1 MNRREC
7 KETAKKIMKDQWI
20 VGFVV
25 LLIESLIVSALSTM
39 TLGIGLFLLQ
49 SIIIIAVYNVFINGY
64 AGKKYEVSD
73 MLNGITDE
81 ITNRICLSVLKQLY
95 TFLWTLLFIIPGIVK
110 SYSYFLAEFI
120 SRKDPKLSAT
130 DCITKSREIM
140 DGHKWEL
147 FVFQL
152 SFIGWHLLAIL
163 TFGILYIWLAPYI
176 MQSTI
181 VYIDKNIYKL
191 IDDAKVEDNNEFV
204 EAKFVDA
211 EVL

>member
-1 MNRREC
+1 MNRAEC
-7 KETAKKIMKDQWI
+7 KETAKNIMKGQWI

-25 LLIESLIVSALSTM
+25 LLIESLIVAALSTV

-49 SIIIIAVYNVFINGY
+49 SVITIAVYNVFISGY
-64 AGKKYEVSD
+64 EGKKYEISD
-73 MLNGITDE
+73 MANGITDE
-81 ITNRICLSVLKQLY
+81 LTNRICLSVLKQL
-95 TFLWTLLFIIPGIVK
+95 FISLWTLLFIIPGIVK
-110 SYSYFLAEFI
+110 TYSYFLAEFI

-140 DGHKWEL
+140 KGHKWEM
-147 FVFQL
+147 FVFEL

-181 VYIDKNIYKL
+181 VYVDKNIYKL
-191 IDDAKVEDNNEFV
+191 LDEPKVEENNEFV
-204 EAKFVDA
+204 EAKFV
-211 EVL
+211 E

>member
-1 MNRREC
+1 MSRKDC
-7 KETAKKIMKDQWI
+7 KELAKKILKDQWV

-25 LLIESLIVSALSTM
+25 LLIEGLIVSVLSTL
-39 TLGIGLFLLQ
+39 TAGIGLFLLQ
-49 SIIIIAVYNVFINGY
+49 SIITIAVYNVFINGY

-73 MLNGITDE
+73 MMNGVTDE
-81 ITNRICLSVLKQLY
+81 LTNRICLSALKQLY
-95 TFLWTLLFIIPGIVK
+95 LALWTLLFIIPGIVK
-110 SYSYFLAEFI
+110 TYSYHLTEFI
-120 SRKDPKLSAT
+120 SRKEPKMSAT

-140 DGHKWEL
+140 NGHKWEL

-163 TFGILYIWLAPYI
+163 TCGILYIWLAPYI
-176 MQSTI
+176 MQATI

-191 IDDAKVEDNNEFV
+191 LDEEKQPEDIIEATIVEP
-204 EAKFVDA
+204 